1 VASAPRRIFGVA
13 ACMGCVVAFQVNLIT
28 RLYLEPIHRLANQR
42 ADKAMPG
49 TRQGLRGAAI
59 YRANLVALVI
69 ISFLIPLGFSAANLI
84 VPYYILALKGVLRQL
99 PEHVGSLHAYR
110 AAVEMGVL
118 VSAFM
123 GTRAVLAAVSG
134 WLSDRLGRKVMIVS
148 GMVLYAVLGVLYAL
162 TTSVWQLVV
171 LRAVQG
177 VASALVWPV
186 AETLI
191 VESVRPEFRT
201 RALSLYVIASNVG
214 NIVGPVIGGAA
225 YEVSKRLYASQ
236 GVLAVLRMPFI
247 IITAATLPGVF
258 LAFLVKETLRK
269 GGEAEHRG
277 KMRFRGGLFQLPLA
291 VKRGLLAFYINGL
304 MNGVAMGIML
314 SIMLVY
320 VLDFI
325 AKTPT
330 RVASIMLIAG
340 TAGLVVSYPAAHVAD
355 RLDSVARKRVLV
367 LVYLV
372 ARLFLAVMGLVRG
385 YWEFVAIA
393 AVLNIAMNISIPLLR
408 AIQAELVP
416 ARLRGRVFGLQQA
429 FFNAGMVAGPLIGG
443 PLYKYLYGKQVAGL
457 PGVEIVFLLSAI
469 LGLIGLAFL
478 AWLYDPLA
486 VEEAWEKEARLQEAL
501 RAHRE
506 P

>member
-1 VASAPRRIFGVA
+1 
-13 ACMGCVVAFQVNLIT
+13 
-28 RLYLEPIHRLANQR
+28 
-42 ADKAMPG
+42 MPG
-49 TRQGLRGAAI
+49 TRQELQGAAI
-59 YRANLVALVI
+59 YRVNLVALVI

-110 AAVEMGVL
+110 AAVEMGIL

-123 GTRAVLAAVSG
+123 GARAVLAAISG

-148 GMVLYAVLGVLYAL
+148 GMALYAVLGILYAL
-162 TTSVWQLVV
+162 TTSVWQLIV

-191 VESVRPEFRT
+191 VESVKPEFRT

-225 YEVSKRLYASQ
+225 YEVSKRLYANE

-247 IITAATLPGVF
+247 IITVATLPGVF
-258 LAFLVKETLRK
+258 LAFLVKETLGK
-269 GGEAEHRG
+269 NGEAGPRG
-277 KMRFRGGLFQLPLA
+277 KKGFHGGLLQLPLA

-304 MNGVAMGIML
+304 MNGVAVGIMS

-325 AKTPT
+325 ARTPA

-340 TAGLVVSYPAAHVAD
+340 IAGLLVSYPAAHVAD
-355 RLDSVARKRVLV
+355 RLDAVARKRVLV

-372 ARLFLAVMGLVRG
+372 ARLFLAILGLVKG

-416 ARLRGRVFGLQQA
+416 AYLRGRVFGLQQA

-443 PLYKYLYGKQVAGL
+443 PLYKYLYGKQIAGL
-457 PGVEIVFLLSAI
+457 PGVEIVFLLSAA
-469 LGLIGLAFL
+469 LGLIGVAFL
-478 AWLYDPLA
+478 AWLYDPIA
-486 VEEAWEKEARLQEAL
+486 VEKAWEREAKFQEAL
-501 RAHRE
+501 RVHRG

>member
-1 VASAPRRIFGVA
+1 
-13 ACMGCVVAFQVNLIT
+13 MGCVVAFWVNLIT
-28 RLYLEPIHRLANQR
+28 RSLYLEPIHRLTNQW

-59 YRANLVALVI
+59 YRVNLVALVI

-162 TTSVWQLVV
+162 TTSVWQLIV

-225 YEVSKRLYASQ
+225 YEVSRRLYASE

-258 LAFLVKETLRK
+258 LAFLVKETLGESR
-269 GGEAEHRG
+269 EAEHRG
-277 KMRFRGGLFQLPLA
+277 KTRFHGGLLQLPLA

-304 MNGVAMGIML
+304 MNGVAVGIMS

-340 TAGLVVSYPAAHVAD
+340 TAGLVVSYPAAHIAD
-355 RLDSVARKRVLV
+355 RLDAVARKRVLV

-372 ARLFLAVMGLVRG
+372 ARFFLALMGLVRG

-429 FFNAGMVAGPLIGG
+429 FFNTGMVAGPLIGG
-443 PLYKYLYGKQVAGL
+443 PLYKYLYGKHVAGL
-457 PGVEIVFLLSAI
+457 PGVEIVFLLSAA
-469 LGLIGLAFL
+469 LGLIGVAFL

-486 VEEAWEKEARLQEAL
+486 VEEAWEREARLQEAL

>member
-1 VASAPRRIFGVA
+1 MYGLCCCFLGKPNN
-13 ACMGCVVAFQVNLIT
+13 QELIS
-28 RLYLEPIHRLANQR
+28 R
-42 ADKAMPG
+42 ADTSAGELEAGEAMPG
-49 TRQGLRGAAI
+49 TRQGLRGATI
-59 YRANLVALVI
+59 YRVNLVALVI

-110 AAVEMGVL
+110 AAVEIGVL

-134 WLSDRLGRKVMIVS
+134 WISDRLGRKAMIVS
-148 GMVLYAVLGVLYAL
+148 GMILYAVLGILYAL
-162 TTSVWQLVV
+162 TTSVWQLIV

-225 YEVSKRLYASQ
+225 YEVSKRLYASE

-258 LAFLVKETLRK
+258 LAFLVKETLGESR
-269 GGEAEHRG
+269 EAEHRG
-277 KMRFRGGLFQLPLA
+277 KTRFHGGLLQLPLA

-304 MNGVAMGIML
+304 MNGIAVGIMS
-314 SIMLVY
+314 SIVLVY

-340 TAGLVVSYPAAHVAD
+340 TAGLVVSYPAAHIAD
-355 RLDSVARKRVLV
+355 RLNAVARKRVLV

-372 ARLFLAVMGLVRG
+372 ARFFLAVMGLVRG

-457 PGVEIVFLLSAI
+457 PGVEIVFLLSAA
-469 LGLIGLAFL
+469 LGLIGVAFL

-486 VEEAWEKEARLQEAL
+486 VEEAWEREARLQEAL
-501 RAHRE
+501 RARRE